1 MPATDYKFSPFIQ
14 KLVFILLILLLL
26 FTPLFT
32 SPLALLAGLAVGLM
46 VGNPFPVAS
55 AKGSKYILQ
64 AAVVGLGFGINLYQ
78 VTETGLSGLIYTF
91 VSLTITMV
99 LGIALGRT
107 FGIAPKLTHLISAG
121 TAICGGSAIAAVAP
135 AIKASAKEI
144 SVALGIVF
152 ILNALALFIF
162 PEIGYS
168 LQLSQQQFG
177 LWAAIAIHDTSSVVG
192 AASRYGDEALQ
203 LATTLKLTRA
213 LWIVPLV
220 LVSGLI
226 FKSESKKVS
235 IPVFILL
242 FILASVLIT
251 FVPAIKTVSPFI
263 LFAAKKA
270 LLLSLFLIGANL
282 NMATIRSIS
291 ARPFYQGFILWVL
304 IAFSSLFVIY
314 FWG

>member
-1 MPATDYKFSPFIQ
+1 MPTSEYSFSPLVQ
-14 KLVFILLILLLL
+14 KLVFILLLFLLL

-32 SPLALLAGLAVGLM
+32 SPLALLAGLVVGLM

-78 VTETGLSGLIYTF
+78 VTETGLSGLAYTF
-91 VSLTITMV
+91 ASLTLTMV
-99 LGIALGRT
+99 IGFALGKT
-107 FGIAPKLTHLISAG
+107 FGIPPKLTHLISAG
-121 TAICGGSAIAAVAP
+121 TAVCGGSAIAAVAP
-135 AIKASAKEI
+135 AIKASAQEI

-168 LQLSQQQFG
+168 LQLTQKQFG

-220 LVSGLI
+220 LLSGMI
-226 FKSESKKVS
+226 FKTETKKVS
-235 IPVFILL
+235 IPAFILL
-242 FILASVLIT
+242 FILASVLVT
-251 FVPAIKTVSPFI
+251 FVPAVNKISPFI

-291 ARPFYQGFILWVL
+291 ARPFYHGFILWVL
-304 IAFSSLFVIY
+304 VAFSSLSVIY
-314 FWG
+314 FFG

>member
-1 MPATDYKFSPFIQ
+1 MPSTEYRLSPFIQ

-32 SPLALLAGLAVGLM
+32 SPLALLAGLVVGLM

-64 AAVVGLGFGINLYQ
+64 TAVVGLGFGINLYQ
-78 VTETGLSGLIYTF
+78 VTETGLYGLVYTF
-91 VSLTITMV
+91 ASLTLTMA
-99 LGIALGRT
+99 LGFALGRT
-107 FGIAPKLTHLISAG
+107 FGITPKLTHLISAG

-144 SVALGIVF
+144 SVTLSVVF

-168 LQLSQQQFG
+168 LQLTQKQFG
-177 LWAAIAIHDTSSVVG
+177 TWSAIAIHDTSSVVG

-220 LVSGLI
+220 LVSGVM
-226 FKSESKKVS
+226 FKTESKKVS
-235 IPVFILL
+235 IPAFILL
-242 FILASVLIT
+242 FIVASVLVT
-251 FVPAIKTVSPFI
+251 FVPALSAVTPFI

-291 ARPFYQGFILWVL
+291 ARPFYQGFILWILV
-304 IAFSSLFVIY
+304 ASSSLLVIY
-314 FWG
+314 FLG

>member
-1 MPATDYKFSPFIQ
+1 MPSTEYRFSPVIQ
-14 KLVFILLILLLL
+14 KLVFILLVLLLL

-32 SPLALLAGLAVGLM
+32 SPLALLAGMVVGLM
-46 VGNPFPVAS
+46 VGNPFPAVS
-55 AKGSKYILQ
+55 VKGSKYILQ

-78 VTETGLSGLIYTF
+78 VAETGLSGLIYTF
-91 VSLTITMV
+91 VSLALTMV
-99 LGIALGRT
+99 LGLALGKK

-144 SVALGIVF
+144 SVSLGIVF

-162 PEIGYS
+162 PEIGHS
-168 LQLSQQQFG
+168 LKLSQTQFG

-220 LVSGLI
+220 LASGFL
-226 FKSESKKVS
+226 FKTEGNKIS
-235 IPVFILL
+235 IPTFILL

-251 FVPAIKTVSPFI
+251 FVPALSTVAPFI

-282 NMATIRSIS
+282 NMVTLRSIS
-291 ARPFYQGFILWVL
+291 ARPFYHGFILWVL
-304 IAFSSLFVIY
+304 VAFSSLFVIY
-314 FWG
+314 FLG